1 MADLSLTPIIEELSN
16 IRLTSTVKR
25 VKDDSDL
32 HLPAAQLLADEI
44 EPFNLPGDVPS
55 QGSARLPSGVATARA
70 PTIDRI
76 KNTVREDIGD
86 LGMRAWEISKRK
98 TGVKLENYSVSLIS
112 AISQERVIANQLVQG
127 GVDST
132 VFENFIFELLTHIRS
147 DTAHRGK
154 RVVLLMDNA
163 RIHCHKSVVDI
174 AMDMKAILLY
184 SAQYS
189 PWLNPVEHLFALI
202 KRRIRQESVHTR

>member
-25 VKDDSDL
+25 IKDDSDL
-32 HLPAAQLLADEI
+32 KLPPSELLQEDV
-44 EPFNLPGDVPS
+44 EPFNIPGEVPS
-55 QGSARLPSGVATARA
+55 EGSSDNEVGVATRHA

-76 KNTVREDIGD
+76 KDTVREDIGD
-86 LGMRAWEISKRK
+86 LGMRAWDISKRK

-127 GVDST
+127 GVDSS
-132 VFENFIFELLTHIRS
+132 VFENFIWELLTHIRS
-147 DTAHRGK
+147 DDAHRGK

-202 KRRIRQESVHTR
+202 KRRIR